1 MMTVMMMIVCVL
13 AKRRTHT
20 QPAAVTDSQ
29 YTGLEVFE
37 YLLLASCVRYH
48 RDPHR
53 LGFAAV

>member
-1 MMTVMMMIVCVL
+1 MLRAEQRLML
-13 AKRRTHT
+13 NWERSEL
-20 QPAAVTDSQ
+20 QYSDSQ

-37 YLLLASCVRYH
+37 YLLLVSCVRYH